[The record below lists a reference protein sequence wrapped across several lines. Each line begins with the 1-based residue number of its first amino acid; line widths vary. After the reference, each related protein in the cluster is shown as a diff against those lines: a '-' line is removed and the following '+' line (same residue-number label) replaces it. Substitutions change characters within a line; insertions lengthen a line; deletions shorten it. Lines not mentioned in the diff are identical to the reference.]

1 MKFSILEKSKKDILI
16 AIFQILKNC
25 SSIVTL
31 TFNVDHLF
39 IQGMDKSHVCLYDIK
54 IMNSWFQTYQK
65 EVQDADTISF
75 DTHTF
80 HTIISTNQESH
91 SIIVQYEGNPDSLNI
106 DLIAEETNLKGDFN
120 KYFKIPLA
128 EFEHE
133 QMNIPETDYDAEF
146 SISSKKIC
154 EITSQMLVFGTD
166 INIKCSEEKIDLIT
180 NGVIGEM
187 LVNIPIDDLN
197 EFSISEGD
205 IIDLKYSLNYVHK
218 MCLTNKLSTNVEL
231 SISGNFPMRIKYDL
245 GDDSCV
251 KLYIAPKIEEG

>member
-1 MKFSILEKSKKDILI
+1 MKLSISEKYKKDILI

-25 SSIVTL
+25 TSIICL
-31 TFNVDHLF
+31 TFNDDHLY
-39 IQGMDKSHVCLYDIK
+39 IQGMDKSHVCLFDIK
-54 IMNSWFQTYQK
+54 IMDSWFHSYQK
-65 EVQDADTISF
+65 ESTDNNVISF
-75 DTHTF
+75 DTHIF
-80 HTIISTNQESH
+80 HTIINTNQESH
-91 SIIVQYEGNPDSLNI
+91 SIILHYEGNPDSLNI
-106 DLIAEETNLKGDFN
+106 DLIAESNTKGDFN

-128 EFEHE
+128 DFEYQ

-146 SISSKKIC
+146 SMSSKKIY

-166 INIKCSEEKIDLIT
+166 INIKCTEEKIDLIT
-180 NGVIGEM
+180 NGVTGEM

-205 IIDLKYSLNYVHK
+205 TIDLKYSLNYVHK
-218 MCLTNKLSTNVEL
+218 MCLTNKLSTNIEFA
-231 SISGNFPMRIKYDL
+231 ISGQFPMRIKYDL